1 MLPEVRALLVG
12 LVIAACSHPA
22 PPPAATPA
30 PPPVPIAAPVLR
42 PVKHRPGAPSWIGV
56 RFDRK
61 TTRVIQVVPGAP
73 AALAG
78 IRIGDE
84 VTSIDGHAV
93 FLDIEAVEQ
102 IRTLAAGVKAPFVV
116 KRGGQPVTVGVTI
129 GEMPDIGELPRMTLL
144 DKPAP
149 PFTAQLIA
157 GPYSPALKDL
167 AGHVVIV
174 DFWATWCG
182 PCSITMP
189 FLDKWQAAYGARGL
203 RIVGLTAEDADDVR
217 DFLLGHPLSY
227 TIARDVDDKIGQIYM
242 RSAIPMLVVIDKA
255 GVVRHVQ
262 VGADKFDEVEA
273 MITKLL

>member
-1 MLPEVRALLVG
+1 MLPEVRAVLIVF
-12 LVIAACSHPA
+12 VIAGCSHPA
-22 PPPAATPA
+22 PPPAAKPA
-30 PPPVPIAAPVLR
+30 PARVPIAAPALP
-42 PVKHRPGAPSWIGV
+42 PVTHRPGAPSWIGV

-73 AALAG
+73 AAQAG

-84 VTSIDGHAV
+84 VTSVDGHAV

-102 IRTLAAGVKAPFVV
+102 IRTLQAGVKAPFVI
-116 KRGGQPVTVGVTI
+116 KRGGQPVTIGVTV
-129 GEMPDIGELPRMTLL
+129 GEMPDLEELPRMTLV

-157 GPYSPALKDL
+157 GAYSPALKDL

-189 FLDKWQAAYGARGL
+189 FLDQWQTTYGARGL
-203 RIVGLTAEDADDVR
+203 RIVGLTAEDPDDVR
-217 DFLLGHPLSY
+217 DFLVGHPLSY

-262 VGADKFDEVEA
+262 VGAARFDEVEA
-273 MITKLL
+273 VIAKLL

>member
-1 MLPEVRALLVG
+1 MLQEVRALLIG
-12 LVIAACSHPA
+12 LVLAACAHPA
-22 PPPAATPA
+22 PPPAAQPA
-30 PPPVPIAAPVLR
+30 PAPVPVAAPIA
-42 PVKHRPGAPSWIGV
+42 PPIEHRPGAPSWIGV

-61 TTRVIQVVPGAP
+61 TTRVIQIVPGAP
-73 AALAG
+73 AARAG

-93 FLDIEAVEQ
+93 VLDIEAVEQ
-102 IRTLAAGVKAPFVV
+102 IRSLAAGVKAPFVV
-116 KRGGQPVTVGVTI
+116 KRGGQPVTIGVTV
-129 GEMPDIGELPRMTLL
+129 GEMPDMEELPRMTLV
-144 DKPAP
+144 DRPAP

-157 GPYSPALKDL
+157 GTYAPVLKEL

-189 FLDKWQAAYGARGL
+189 FLDQWQTAYGARGL
-203 RIVGLTAEDADDVR
+203 RIVGLTAEDAVDVR
-217 DFLLGHPLSY
+217 DFLVAHPLSY
-227 TIARDVDDKIGQIYM
+227 TVARDVDDKIGQLYM

-273 MITKLL
+273 VITKLL